1 MKISFSKI
9 KIFTLLAIPL
19 VSILLHW
26 KVFQMDLVSIHVWRQ
41 SQTQSTIV
49 NFYEEDFNLFNP
61 RQNNR
66 GAEDG
71 ILRMEFPIMQWTFAS
86 FYKIFGNHLII
97 SRLLSFLIGLCAV
110 LGMFFL
116 TKNIFQNEGM
126 ALISAWCFNF
136 SPSFFYHTVNPMPDN
151 FALCCGIWGLSFF
164 FLFIKKQKKASLF
177 LSGLFLSL
185 ASLAKLPFIL
195 FASIPFAYQFIFR
208 KKINYIKNHFNF
220 LLIYGLQIFPLLWYA
235 WVIPTWAG
243 NDVAK
248 GMFVN
253 EQSFADLFWIIWGNV
268 TSTLPELLL
277 NYAAVPFFVF
287 GIYMFFK
294 NKIYKKKIFP
304 VFAFLLLL
312 LSAYFLFEMNLIG
325 LIHDYYL
332 FPFLPLLFLMVG
344 YGGFQIWKTNSKMAK
359 YFVLIAL
366 LIAPITAHLRI
377 ANRWNSEDVG
387 FNKDFLIH
395 KENLQSAVPD
405 DALCIIGNDIS
416 GHILFYY
423 TNKKGWRFQKDKLN
437 EGMIQ
442 YFIKE
447 GAEYLYS
454 DSRNVDENLKI
465 QPFLETKIMEQGS
478 VSIFK
483 LQLPE

>member
-1 MKISFSKI
+1 MRFSVKKI
-9 KIFTLLAIPL
+9 KLGMLLFIPL
-19 VSILLHW
+19 ISIFLHW
-26 KVFQMDLVSIHVWRQ
+26 KIFQMDLVSIHVWRQ
-41 SQTQSTIV
+41 TQTQNTIQ
-49 NFYEEDFNLFNP
+49 NFCEEDFNIFNP

-66 GAEDG
+66 GNEDG
-71 ILRMEFPIMQWTFAS
+71 ILRMEFPIMQWIFAGV
-86 FYKIFGNHLII
+86 YKVLGNHLII
-97 SRLLSFLIGLCAV
+97 SRLGSFLIGLFSI
-110 LGMFFL
+110 LGIYFL
-116 TKNIFQNEGM
+116 AKNIFQNEII

-136 SPSFFYHTVNPMPDN
+136 SPTFFYHTVNPMPDN
-151 FALCCGIWGLSFF
+151 FALCCGIWGLAFF
-164 FLFIKKQKKASLF
+164 FLFIKKQKKSSLF
-177 LSGLFLSL
+177 LCGIFLSL

-195 FASIPFAYQFIFR
+195 FASVPFAYQFIFR
-208 KKINYIKNHFNF
+208 KEISSFKNHLNF
-220 LLIYGLQIFPLLWYA
+220 LIIYGLQIFPLLWYA

-277 NYAAVPFFVF
+277 NFAAVPFFVF
-287 GIYMFFK
+287 GIYTFLK
-294 NKIYKKKIFP
+294 NKIYRKKLFP

-344 YGGFQIWKTNSKMAK
+344 YGGFQIWKINSKMAK
-359 YFVLIAL
+359 VFVLIAL

-377 ANRWNSEDVG
+377 ATRWNSEDVG

-395 KENLQSAVPD
+395 KEKLQSAVPD
-405 DALCIIGNDIS
+405 DALCIVGNDIS

-423 TNKKGWRFQKDKLN
+423 TDKKGWRFQKDELD

-454 DSRNVDENLKI
+454 DSRKVDTIGKL
-465 QPFLETKIMEQGS
+465 QPFFEKKIIEKGS
-478 VSIFK
+478 VRIFK
-483 LQLPE
+483 LQSAK